1 MRLRALVVAAVA
13 VLAVPAVVL
22 ANSGSGDR
30 GGHARDA
37 RIAGTWNVEVT
48 PAGESTFPAIITFT
62 SDGSV
67 IETEAASP
75 STGQGAWKRVG
86 DDRYAFGFTSFFV
99 SATGEPDGHVV
110 VRSVVTRDG
119 DTVSGPFTFT
129 AYDAAGE
136 VLQSGSGTATAT
148 RYEVP
153 KP

>member
-1 MRLRALVVAAVA
+1 MRLRALVVTALA

-22 ANSGSGDR
+22 AGTDTTDP

-48 PAGESTFPAIITFT
+48 PDGESTFPAILTFT

-75 STGQGAWKRVG
+75 TTGQGAWRRVG
-86 DDRYAFGFTSFFV
+86 EDRYALAFTSFIV
-99 SATGEPDGHVV
+99 SPTGEPGGHVV
-110 VRSVVTRDG
+110 VRSVVTLDG
-119 DTVSGPFTFT
+119 DAISGPFTFT
-129 AYDAAGE
+129 VYDAAGE
-136 VLQSGSGTATAT
+136 VLQSGSGSATAT
-148 RYEVP
+148 RYDVP